1 MALGCTP
8 PQAAPSLRP
17 SHAHGALLETTD
29 WRPQSSLASLPL
41 TPTSHPKA
49 WTRPKEGSSSPSAR
63 DPARAALLAYE
74 ALVWYLPRYTY
85 SRPPAPPRL
94 GSLLLLATSC
104 VPLCHSTVPQ
114 SLSCLS
120 PSPYR
125 ELLWSEAAAPETRP
139 GSGAQET
146 LSECGPVFLR
156 TEVPNEAASRW
167 LLF

>member
-1 MALGCTP
+1 MGVLLAGWGDMALGCTP

-85 SRPPAPPRL
+85 SRPPAPPKAGIAAPSSHFL
-94 GSLLLLATSC
+94 CPPLSQHCTAVALLPVS
-104 VPLCHSTVPQ
+104 VPLPGTSLIRGCSPRNQAGFWST
-114 SLSCLS
+114 
-120 PSPYR
+120 
-125 ELLWSEAAAPETRP
+125 
-139 GSGAQET
+139 GDAQ
-146 LSECGPVFLR
+146 
-156 TEVPNEAASRW
+156 
-167 LLF
+167 